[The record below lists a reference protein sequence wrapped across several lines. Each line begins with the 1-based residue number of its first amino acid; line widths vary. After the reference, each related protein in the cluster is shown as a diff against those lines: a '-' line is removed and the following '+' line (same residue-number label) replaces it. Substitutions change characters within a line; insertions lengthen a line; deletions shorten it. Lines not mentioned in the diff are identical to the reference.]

1 MTKAWH
7 GLEDFVPET
16 EKFGVTLTEQQI
28 AQFAQY
34 EALLLEWNA
43 QINLTAIREP
53 AEIRIRHFLDAVS
66 CVQVTGDLNGRS
78 LIDVGTGAGFPGLP
92 LKILFPQL
100 KLTLLESVQKKAR
113 FLQTVVDELTLDEV
127 TVIAERAEMVGQLP
141 EHRETYDW
149 AVARAVAEMRILVE
163 YLLPFCVVGGFM
175 LAQKGGSAAQETAVA
190 EKAIRLLGGRHLRAT
205 EIYLPGR
212 DEPHYLVMLEK
223 QKETPAKY
231 PRRVGMPAKRPL

>member
-1 MTKAWH
+1 MTDWN
-7 GLEDFVPET
+7 GLKDFVPET

-28 AQFAQY
+28 ARFAQY

-53 AEIRIRHFLDAVS
+53 AQIRIRHFLDAVS
-66 CVQVTGDLNGRS
+66 CAQVTGNLNGRS

-113 FLQTVVDELTLDEV
+113 FLHTVVDELVLDDV
-127 TVIAERAEMVGQLP
+127 TVIAERAETVGQLA
-141 EHRETYDW
+141 EHREKYDW
-149 AVARAVAEMRILVE
+149 AVARAVAEMRVLVE
-163 YLLPFCVVGGFM
+163 LLLPFCRVGGFM
-175 LAQKGGSAAQETAVA
+175 LAQKGGSATQETAVA
-190 EKAIRLLGGRHLRAT
+190 EKAINLLGGRHMQT
-205 EIYLPGR
+205 SEIYLPGR
-212 DEPHYLVMLEK
+212 EEPHYLVVLEK
-223 QKETPAKY
+223 QEPTPAKY